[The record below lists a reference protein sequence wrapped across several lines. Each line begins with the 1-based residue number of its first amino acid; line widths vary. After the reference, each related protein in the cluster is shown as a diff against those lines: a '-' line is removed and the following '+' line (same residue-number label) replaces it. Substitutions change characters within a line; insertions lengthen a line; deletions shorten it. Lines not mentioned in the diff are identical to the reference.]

1 MWLCIVIVVVVLV
14 LVLVLVLLFV
24 VIVVVVAVVCRWACV
39 AHLTSQKKASFCV
52 LCIRICQTQGQLGRQ
67 DSS

>member
-1 MWLCIVIVVVVLV
+1 MWLCIVIVVVVVLILV
-14 LVLVLVLLFV
+14 LVLVLV
-24 VIVVVVAVVCRWACV
+24 VVVVAVVCRWACV